1 MSAILNHGIEIPT
14 PLIKWKQNT
23 LTQLSSKRQP
33 NQDTNQ
39 NVESKIYFRAKP
51 ISNNAKTIGNIFGK
65 HTVNFYRRE
74 KGVNVTN
81 TGSSRVSATI
91 DLADAPGGR
100 NLYANTDLAITGAS
114 CKGLQE
120 TLDIQQIEPNDQSFL
135 GNNCTVCNYS
145 SASGTNS
152 SSTTSP
158 QNSTFSK
165 QLDAKRR
172 VRSSGMIPRQF
183 QPSQPNNPDPVYF
196 FDNRQYLVSRN
207 RTIAQNNFNY
217 IRKGDATLQPGTALA
232 ANNVYSPQGLSHCAL
247 VKISAALQNNTFSY
261 IWLDGSTVAVTIPDG
276 YYDISSFN
284 GAFQRIMLANG
295 HYYTNAATQT
305 PVFLLSF
312 SYNNFYD
319 VASLQAI
326 AIGELPS
333 PAYTAPAG
341 LTPTQDIPQFIIGA
355 TALQQALGVN
365 AGTYPASPTGI
376 TTTQT
381 FLATTR
387 GTLNAPYVTLFY
399 KPSNPQFATQGGVS
413 ASNYITRKRYD
424 AITNNGF
431 AYREAYGSAVAD
443 AMAYSVSI
451 PGFNTYTLKDKI
463 GYPNKLI
470 PKFPKTQPGVMLSC
484 QPKRFSDMY

>member
-1 MSAILNHGIEIPT
+1 MYNPALLNHDNEIPV

-23 LTQLSSKRQP
+23 LTQLSSKWQP
-33 NQDTNQ
+33 NKDTNA
-39 NVESKIYFRAKP
+39 NTRGPTLFLAKP

-74 KGVNVTN
+74 KGTNVTN
-81 TGSSRVSATI
+81 TGSKRFSATI
-91 DLADAPGGR
+91 DLADAPGGK
-100 NLYANTDLAITGAS
+100 NLYANTDKAITGS
-114 CKGLQE
+114 CNGLQE
-120 TLDIQQIEPNDQSFL
+120 TLDIQEIEPNDQSFL
-135 GNNCTVCNYS
+135 GDVCTKCNY
-145 SASGTNS
+145 ANAPGAS
-152 SSTTSP
+152 SSTSA

-172 VRSSGMIPRQF
+172 VRSAGMIPRQF
-183 QPSQPNNPDPVYF
+183 QPSRPDNPDPVYF

-207 RTIAQNNFNY
+207 RTIAQNSYNY
-217 IRKGDATLQPGTALA
+217 IRKGDPSAQPGTTLA

-247 VKISAALQNNTFSY
+247 VKISAATNNNTLSY
-261 IWLDGSTVAVTIPDG
+261 IWLNGTTYVATIPEG
-276 YYDISSFN
+276 YYNISSFN
-284 GAFQRIMLANG
+284 GAFQKIMLANG
-295 HYYTNAATQT
+295 HFYTNSATLA

-326 AIGELPS
+326 PVAQVPS
-333 PAYTAPAG
+333 PAYTPPAG
-341 LTPTQDIPQFIIGA
+341 LTPTQNISQFIIPA
-355 TALQQALGVN
+355 TTLRQALGVN
-365 AGTYPASPTGI
+365 AGTYPVSPTGI

-451 PGFNTYTLKDKI
+451 PGYNTYTLKDKI

-470 PKFPKTQPGVMLSC
+470 PKFPKTRPGVMLKC
-484 QPKRFSDMY
+484 QPKRLSDLN